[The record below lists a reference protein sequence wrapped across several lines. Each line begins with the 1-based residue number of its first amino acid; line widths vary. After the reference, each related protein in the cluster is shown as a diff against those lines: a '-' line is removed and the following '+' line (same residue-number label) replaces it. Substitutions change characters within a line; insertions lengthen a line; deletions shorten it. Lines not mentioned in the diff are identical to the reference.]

1 MSVTQIS
8 ATKIDE
14 YIKKYTKQGYAG
26 ATVRRQLSRLQSAVE
41 RARDLDLLTASHI
54 PSFRLP
60 KDSDPRKGFLELDQF
75 QKFLDVMPEK
85 NFAQWCAIYT
95 SLVHE
100 WGK

>member
-60 KDSDPRKGFLELDQF
+60 KDSDPRKGFSGVGSIPKVLGRH
-75 QKFLDVMPEK
+75 
-85 NFAQWCAIYT
+85 A
-95 SLVHE
+95 
-100 WGK
+100 